1 MKASRKTASGTLL
14 TVLCVAGAVLGVAAW
29 NGTDGSAGARSAGP
43 VPGLP
48 EAESQASP
56 APGDYRG
63 VHSLPPVGTSPST
76 PVQGELLIRL
86 VARPGTG
93 FPGRFVPVHQVWVYS
108 DGRAVWRREGGP
120 NGDTGFL
127 EQRLAPPGVELLQSE
142 YLSTGLFD
150 RHGYFLSE
158 QGLSWG
164 EMEARDG
171 ARLATVAWC
180 CPPLNPVLD
189 PGPNPQ
195 QDPTAQQTSA
205 LIRLSDGLA
214 DLSSWL
220 PTSAW
225 EDREPK
231 AYVPSRYAICY
242 RRGYEPGLNI
252 GLLGTDESLEP
263 SRILRELPAAAKDLL
278 SGKDRTYDFPDSSL
292 GSYDHAACSEVT
304 TEDARAL
311 EKILRSAGA
320 KRTPYPALVET
331 YSAPAPD
338 PIGTLFIS
346 FEPILPHGTWE
357 AMGG

>member
-1 MKASRKTASGTLL
+1 MTRALSI
-14 TVLCVAGAVLGVAAW
+14 VLVAGGVVLAVFAW
-29 NGTDGSAGARSAGP
+29 NEIEGSGGARSAGP

-48 EAESQASP
+48 EMESQAS
-56 APGDYRG
+56 ASPGDDHR
-63 VHSLPPVGTSPST
+63 VISLPPVGASPST

-120 NGDTGFL
+120 NGETGFL

-150 RHGYFLSE
+150 RDGYFLSE

-164 EMEARDG
+164 EIEARDG
-171 ARLATVAWC
+171 DRLVSVAWC
-180 CPPLNPVLD
+180 CPALIPGMD
-189 PGPNPQ
+189 PGPDPQ
-195 QDPTAQQTSA
+195 KDPTPRQTRA
-205 LIRLSDGLA
+205 FIRLSDGLA

-225 EDREPK
+225 EERAPR
-231 AYVPSRYAICY
+231 AYVASRYAICF

-252 GLLGTDESLEP
+252 GLLGFDQSLEP
-263 SRILRELPAAAKDLL
+263 SRVLGELPARAQDLL
-278 SGKDRTYDFPDSSL
+278 SGKDTIYVVPSSPL
-292 GSYDHAACSEVT
+292 GSFDHAACSEVT

-320 KRTPYPALVET
+320 QRTPYPALAET

-346 FEPILPHGTWE
+346 FEPILPHGRWE
-357 AMGG
+357 PMGG

>member
-1 MKASRKTASGTLL
+1 MATPASSSSASRHRASSS
-14 TVLCVAGAVLGVAAW
+14 C
-29 NGTDGSAGARSAGP
+29 N
-43 VPGLP
+43 
-48 EAESQASP
+48 
-56 APGDYRG
+56 
-63 VHSLPPVGTSPST
+63 PST
-76 PVQGELLIRL
+76 S
-86 VARPGTG
+86 RPGCSIAT
-93 FPGRFVPVHQVWVYS
+93 VTS
-108 DGRAVWRREGGP
+108 
-120 NGDTGFL
+120 
-127 EQRLAPPGVELLQSE
+127 
-142 YLSTGLFD
+142 
-150 RHGYFLSE
+150 LSE

-171 ARLATVAWC
+171 DRLVTVAWC

-252 GLLGTDESLEP
+252 GLLGTDQSLEP

-278 SGKDRTYDFPDSSL
+278 SGKDRTYVFPDSSL

-320 KRTPYPALVET
+320 KRTPYPALAET